1 MREMLMHAGFI
12 DIHIEVKE
20 DAAEIIKDWMP
31 GSGAEKFITSAYVTA
46 TKPSDSWGF
55 RDNVRSGVAPESSS
69 IVGIL
74 DVKVDASEDC
84 RPQPA
89 VAGRQAESV
98 VGC

>member
-1 MREMLMHAGFI
+1 MHAGFV

-20 DAAEIIKDWMP
+20 NADEIIKDWMP

-55 RDNVRSGVAPESSS
+55 RDNVRSCVAQELSS
-69 IVGIL
+69 ILEVTETE
-74 DVKVDASEDC
+74 VDASEDC
-84 RPQPA
+84 CPQPA
-89 VAGRQAESV
+89 VAGKKEESV